1 MNFSVK
7 EEEDGLSS
15 DIREMRAEIA
25 RSQEYTCPICKYRS
39 NDKHCFHYGG
49 ISCYSCRA
57 FFRRAHQV
65 RFKTSRFVLYEGR
78 QWPPRTNVST

>member
-1 MNFSVK
+1 MAAAGVPDAVNMKK
-7 EEEDGLSS
+7 EVVVMDDSKEGMVSG
-15 DIREMRAEIA
+15 
-25 RSQEYTCPICKYRS
+25 EYVCPVCGYQT

-65 RFKTSRFVLYEGR
+65 IHGILLRKRDFGY
-78 QWPPRTNVST
+78 